1 MVGKRAESEPRRSY
15 GKMMDGRQ
23 WTSKQASKQKAE
35 TRERPRRKAGMTG
48 QEGRTQPERGSAS
61 KWVTWGV

>member
-23 WTSKQASKQKAE
+23 WTSKQAKSRKERKTQKE
-35 TRERPRRKAGMTG
+35 SRDDWPRRKDA
-48 QEGRTQPERGSAS
+48 A
-61 KWVTWGV
+61 